1 MKLQERAKS
10 TLPCGHRVIDCLY
23 MSTNYSGA
31 GKLPVNV
38 VIIGGGFGGL
48 ETALSLKN
56 LLPSTVRIT
65 LVDRGEY
72 HSFIPSIHE
81 VVSGAVRARDIQIPL
96 ALILGLAGIEFVC
109 DEVLS
114 LDAKSKKVLAS
125 SGVLDYDYVVVS
137 SGAENNFYGVQGAE
151 TFSHRFRSPEDA
163 ERIHS
168 DLGSLLTDRKR
179 VCSVVIAGGG
189 TEGVEVAGEVLDL
202 IRGRGY
208 GPDLNAGKLTLT
220 LIHGQDNLLPGFP
233 VKAQEFSR
241 EYLLRKGVTILTGNR
256 IAEVRQDSVIL
267 DSGVRHD
274 MSMLI
279 WTGGIQPSRLI
290 RELPLTK
297 DPNGWLK
304 VTDRLH
310 SPDDESVYGVGDII
324 SIYADDR
331 PLSLTRLAYHAMDQ
345 ALIASM
351 NINSRLQGRRQV
363 GYSPKD
369 KPQLVSLGREMGI
382 YAYKDRVLSGPW
394 VVLLKKAV
402 QAKHLMTYLTKPGF
416 APVTSRIPGQEF
428 RHLLRILSP
437 L

>member
-1 MKLQERAKS
+1 MPEN
-10 TLPCGHRVIDCLY
+10 VI
-23 MSTNYSGA
+23 
-31 GKLPVNV
+31 
-38 VIIGGGFGGL
+38 IIGGGFGGL

-56 LLPSTVRIT
+56 LLPPTVQIT

-81 VVSGAVRARDIQIPL
+81 VVSGAIRARDIQIPL
-96 ALILGLAGIEFVC
+96 ALILGLAGIEFVR

-114 LDAKSKKVLAS
+114 LDVKSKKVLTS
-125 SGVLDYDYVVVS
+125 SRVFDYDYLVLS
-137 SGAENNFYGVQGAE
+137 SGAENNFYDVQGAE

-163 ERIHS
+163 EHIRA
-168 DLGSLLTDRKR
+168 DLSSLLADRNR
-179 VCSVVIAGGG
+179 GCSVIVAGGG
-189 TEGVEVAGEVLDL
+189 PEGVEVAGEVLDF
-202 IRGRGY
+202 IWGHGY
-208 GPDLNAGKLTLT
+208 GHDLNSGKLTLK

-241 EYLLRKGVTILTGNR
+241 EYLLRKGVIILTGHR
-256 IAEVRQDSVIL
+256 IVEVQINSVIL
-267 DSGVRHD
+267 DSKVKHD

-279 WTGGIQPSRLI
+279 WTGGIQPTRLI
-290 RELPLTK
+290 QELPLTK

-310 SPDDESVYGVGDII
+310 SPDDEYVYGVGDII
-324 SIYADDR
+324 SIYVNDE

-351 NINSRLQGRRQV
+351 NINSHLQGRRQM

-369 KPQLVSLGREMGI
+369 KPQLVSLGKEMGI
-382 YAYKDRVLSGPW
+382 STYKDRVLSGQW
-394 VVLLKKAV
+394 VVLLKKIV
-402 QAKHLMTYLTKPGF
+402 QARHLMTYLTKPGLT
-416 APVTSRIPGQEF
+416 PITSRIPGPEF